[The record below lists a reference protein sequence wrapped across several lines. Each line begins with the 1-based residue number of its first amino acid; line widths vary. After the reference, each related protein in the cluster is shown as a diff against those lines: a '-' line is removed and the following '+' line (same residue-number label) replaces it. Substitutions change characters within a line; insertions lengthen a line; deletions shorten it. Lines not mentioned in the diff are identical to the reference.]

1 MINNSFYIN
10 VQRGDYW
17 RLWTRKTATLIYF
30 RSLAEWGGGISV
42 LSTLYICSLLKHIKK
57 RRSVLSISAI
67 N

>member
-30 RSLAEWGGGISV
+30 RSLTEWGGDFCTKYLIYLFS
-42 LSTLYICSLLKHIKK
+42 
-57 RRSVLSISAI
+57 
-67 N
+67 

>member
-1 MINNSFYIN
+1 MINNSFLY
-10 VQRGDYW
+10 QYTEGDYW